1 MRKIFLLVITVLTV
15 ICPAITSRGADN
27 IAVVN
32 LEKIFREYYKS
43 SIAEQFI
50 RQRTEAV
57 RTYLTQMQTQ
67 LNALRGEARTLGT
80 NAINPA
86 LNDAERLKA
95 RDAAAEAVR
104 KVKAKEAEIELYI
117 QESSRD
123 IRNIETQKRNEI
135 MTDINAAIKRR
146 ATMYGVSF
154 VFDCSGKSLNN
165 QPTLLYYPSSKDL
178 TGFII
183 QDLNRNAIKPKTESK
198 AK

>member
-1 MRKIFLLVITVLTV
+1 MRKIFLLIITVLTV

-86 LNDAERLKA
+86 LNDADRLKA

-123 IRNIETQKRNEI
+123 IRAIETQKRNEI
-135 MTDINAAIKRR
+135 MTDINAAVKRR
-146 ATMYGVSF
+146 ATMYGISF

>member
-1 MRKIFLLVITVLTV
+1 MRKIFLLIITVLTV
-15 ICPAITSRGADN
+15 ICPARTSRGADN

-86 LNDAERLKA
+86 LNDADRLKA

-123 IRNIETQKRNEI
+123 IRAIETQKRNEI
-135 MTDINAAIKRR
+135 MTDINAAVKRR
-146 ATMYGVSF
+146 ATMYGISF

>member
-1 MRKIFLLVITVLTV
+1 MRKNFLLIITVLTV

-86 LNDAERLKA
+86 LNDADRLKA

-123 IRNIETQKRNEI
+123 IRAIETQKRNEI
-135 MTDINAAIKRR
+135 MTDINAAVKRR
-146 ATMYGVSF
+146 ATMYGISF
-154 VFDCSGKSLNN
+154 VFDCSGKSINN

>member
-104 KVKAKEAEIELYI
+104 KVKAKEAEIEL
-117 QESSRD
+117 
-123 IRNIETQKRNEI
+123 
-135 MTDINAAIKRR
+135 
-146 ATMYGVSF
+146 
-154 VFDCSGKSLNN
+154 
-165 QPTLLYYPSSKDL
+165 
-178 TGFII
+178 
-183 QDLNRNAIKPKTESK
+183 
-198 AK
+198 